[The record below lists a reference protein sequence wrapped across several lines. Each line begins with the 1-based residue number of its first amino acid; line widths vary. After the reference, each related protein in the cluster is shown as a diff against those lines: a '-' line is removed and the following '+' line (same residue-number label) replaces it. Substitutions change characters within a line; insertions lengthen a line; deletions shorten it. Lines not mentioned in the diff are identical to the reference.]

1 MPKGK
6 EEKADVLTPT
16 NTLTSP
22 RDLAQGD
29 DFVKAKEL
37 SLSRD
42 PFIIEDARPMHSSFG
57 DQVAL
62 TILMVD
68 KETGLPMTLNDK
80 KTGKPVPERYTLT
93 LRATPMREKYIEHFT
108 NDGGKIGLCYVDQLP
123 PRTPGQNPTWVIK
136 DFSDLMAEQYG
147 PQKQG
152 ELPLEDAPK

>member
-1 MPKGK
+1 MSKGSK
-6 EEKADVLTPT
+6 IEDATAIPT

-37 SLSRD
+37 ALNKE
-42 PFIIEDARPMHSSFG
+42 PFVILDAHPMQSSFG

-62 TILMVD
+62 TIEMVD
-68 KETGLPMTLNDK
+68 KETGLPMQINDK
-80 KTGKPVPERYTLT
+80 KTGKPVPEHYTLT
-93 LRATPMREKYIEHFT
+93 LRATPMREKYIEHFAQ
-108 NDGGKIGLCYVDQLP
+108 GGGHIGLCYVDQLP

-136 DFSDLMAEQYG
+136 DYSDLMAELYG